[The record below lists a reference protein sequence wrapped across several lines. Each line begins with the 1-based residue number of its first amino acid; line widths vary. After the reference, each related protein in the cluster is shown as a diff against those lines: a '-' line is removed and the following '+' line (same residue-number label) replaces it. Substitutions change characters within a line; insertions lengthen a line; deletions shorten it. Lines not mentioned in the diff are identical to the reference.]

1 MELDLCGIVAR
12 ERPYSHFLSF
22 GLFPRKSPHPLL
34 PLLAS
39 LKHLSSLTSL
49 KLNDCNLRE
58 GEIPNEI
65 GSLSTLRE
73 LELGGNNF
81 VTLPASLHLLSDLE
95 YISVEDCKRLEQLPD
110 LPFNDRLWVV
120 TSNCTSLKVFPDP
133 SAFST
138 VGNLDSSYF
147 LYSMLKRLLEEAP
160 SFRFFCCVLPGSEMF
175 EWFSNQSLGDTV
187 TEKIPS
193 NSKWIGFAVCA
204 LIAPHDNPSAVS
216 EFPYLHPGKS
226 LITCSF
232 DGHVFY
238 GPPVKQI
245 GSDHL
250 LLFIFS
256 ARYWKPE
263 NCPDDNS
270 IKFVFYTER
279 AVGSNRCLKIKKCGV
294 RALYENDMEEFK
306 SVYEQGG
313 ASLREQPSCG
323 SDDEYYSAEE

>member
-216 EFPYLHPGKS
+216 EFPYLHPG
-226 LITCSF
+226 
-232 DGHVFY
+232 
-238 GPPVKQI
+238 
-245 GSDHL
+245 
-250 LLFIFS
+250 
-256 ARYWKPE
+256 
-263 NCPDDNS
+263 
-270 IKFVFYTER
+270 
-279 AVGSNRCLKIKKCGV
+279 SNRCLKIKKCGV